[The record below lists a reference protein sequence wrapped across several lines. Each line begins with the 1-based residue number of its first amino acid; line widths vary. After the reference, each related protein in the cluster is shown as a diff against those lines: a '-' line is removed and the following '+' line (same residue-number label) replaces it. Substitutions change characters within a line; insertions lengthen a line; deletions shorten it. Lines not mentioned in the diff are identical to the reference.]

1 MKYSPEQQAVVD
13 AARGILRDAV
23 ATVKGRH
30 ALLPRDDKP
39 ETIEQAKQVRA
50 SIVTLLQL
58 EIGSLPFERA
68 AAVLLDCH
76 SRLIDIRY
84 FPAGDGASCSTDLRL
99 LAGWITE
106 LGCYEVIL
114 AHNHPS
120 GECRPSDA
128 DKNMTTTVRKW
139 LAQIDVA
146 LVDHLVITGDDHASI
161 LGRF

>member
-1 MKYSPEQQAVVD
+1 MNFNLDQQATLD
-13 AARGILRDAV
+13 AARGVLRDAV

-39 ETIEQAKQVRA
+39 ETIEQARQVRA
-50 SIVTLLQL
+50 SIIALLQL
-58 EIGSLPFERA
+58 EIGALPYERA

-76 SRLIDIRY
+76 SRLIEIKY
-84 FPAGDGASCSTDLRL
+84 FPAGDGSSCATDYRL
-99 LAGWITE
+99 LAGWIIE
-106 LGCYEVIL
+106 AGCYELIL

-128 DKNMTTTVRKW
+128 DKEMTTAMRKW
-139 LAQIDVA
+139 LQAIDVA
-146 LVDHLVITGDDHASI
+146 LVDHIVVTGDGHTSI

>member
-1 MKYSPEQQAVVD
+1 MKFDALQQATLD
-13 AARGILRDAV
+13 AARGVLRDAV

-30 ALLPRDDKP
+30 ALLPRDDNP
-39 ETIEQAKQVRA
+39 ETVEQAKQVRA
-50 SIVTLLQL
+50 SIVALLQL
-58 EIGSLPFERA
+58 EIGALPYERA

-76 SRLIDIRY
+76 SRLIEIRY
-84 FPAGDGASCSTDLRL
+84 FPPGDGASCSTSLRM
-99 LAGWITE
+99 LAGWIMDV
-106 LGCYEVIL
+106 GCYEVIL

-139 LAQIDVA
+139 LAQIDVV
-146 LVDHLVITGDDHASI
+146 LVDHLVITGDGRASI